1 VQLST
6 TCLEPFTLPSV
17 TLAAA
22 PHAQRTR
29 YLGSPVQLFAMF
41 RYRRYRVFLVFAFIA
56 IVALYEFGSSGS
68 SWNAAAPRAVLEKDT
83 QEEGSKLNLKP
94 KPQEVAKETK
104 KFDPEIPA
112 AILNPSKQ
120 TPPIVRVTKPGNGK
134 PPSAKTSGPTA
145 TPTPVAAGGIEN
157 DGTVAPGFKS
167 ALVEVGEA
175 KVEATPLPSSVEP
188 IHWSKQSEH
197 FPVASTSMISLP
209 TGKSKPIPKIQ
220 FAFKEESPT
229 EKADREA
236 KLGTIKAVF
245 KRSWDGYKE
254 FAWGHDE
261 LKPVSGTFKDPFAS
275 WGATL
280 VDTLDTLWI
289 MGMKEEFEEAVKA
302 VEKIDFTTT
311 PRASIPLFET
321 TIRYLGGFIAA
332 YDLSGSK
339 HKILLD
345 KAVELAEV
353 LLAAFDTPN
362 RMPITYYFWRPDF
375 ANNPHRA
382 SNRVVLAELG
392 SLAVEFTRLAQVTGD
407 NKYYDAVARITEELE
422 DFQKRT
428 RLPGMW
434 PTYIDASGCK
444 TPDWTSQVE
453 KPVQAPLE
461 PLKDLPVLEELEPT
475 ATTTE
480 LLSPNGKKYIP
491 LNLPPPLTLGA
502 GGTNPTFVPGQSE
515 QFMEEPAIN
524 WGLPK
529 KVDKRQLDVPEAV
542 IADIT
547 AVSAVATSTTSAT
560 SASPTATRP
569 DCEPQRLMS
578 PSDGGDEEYTL
589 GGMSDSTYEYLPKQ
603 WLLLGGHVDS
613 YRTMYEKS
621 IEVVKDNLLFRPMLP
636 NNDDILFSGKL
647 SVGPVAGTR
656 APVLEAE
663 EAHLTC
669 FAGGMFGM
677 GAKIFDR
684 PEDLELAKKLTEGC
698 VYAYSMTSTGIMP
711 EAFIALPCE
720 SMKSCEWNETMYYEA
735 LDPRYEYRFQVYND
749 QMVTY
754 HAEMAAASS
763 SYSEALAQMTPV
775 PTPTA
780 SQEVIATPTVVADTL
795 DKRQLA
801 DLEEDHPGPAPTHSN
816 GSIIRSEDDGES
828 PSKVLPDSAAVPSQV
843 LPVFRPA
850 WSPSTPRSHEEFVN
864 NTIQENRLPPGV
876 VNIKA
881 SNYILR

>member
-1 VQLST
+1 
-6 TCLEPFTLPSV
+6 
-17 TLAAA
+17 
-22 PHAQRTR
+22 
-29 YLGSPVQLFAMF
+29 MF

-56 IVALYEFGSSGS
+56 VVALYEFGSSGS
-68 SWNAAAPRAVLEKDT
+68 SWNSAVPRAA
-83 QEEGSKLNLKP
+83 QEQDQQEDSKPNWKP

-134 PPSAKTSGPTA
+134 PPTPKTPEPTA
-145 TPTPVAAGGIEN
+145 KPTKVGAGLIEN
-157 DGTVAPGFKS
+157 DGTTAPVFGS
-167 ALVEVGEA
+167 RLVEVGEG
-175 KVEATPLPSSVEP
+175 KVEATPLPSSVEV

-197 FPVASTSMISLP
+197 FPVASKSIIPLP
-209 TGKSKPIPKIQ
+209 TGKSKAIPKIQ
-220 FAFKEESPT
+220 FAFKEETPAQ
-229 EKADREA
+229 KVDREA
-236 KLGTIKAVF
+236 KLGIIKAVF

-254 FAWGHDE
+254 FAWGQDE
-261 LKPVSGTFKDPFAS
+261 LKPVSGTFKNPFAS

-321 TIRYLGGFIAA
+321 TIRYLGGFLAA
-332 YDLSGSK
+332 YDLSGGK

-375 ANNPHRA
+375 ANNPHLA

-392 SLAVEFTRLAQVTGD
+392 SLSVEFTRLAQVTGD
-407 NKYYDAVARITEELE
+407 NKYYDAVARITNELE
-422 DFQKRT
+422 NFQNRT

-444 TPDWTSQVE
+444 TPDWTSQAE
-453 KPVQAPLE
+453 TPAQAPLE
-461 PLKDLPVLEELEPT
+461 PVKELPLLEELEPT
-475 ATTTE
+475 ATTPE
-480 LLSPNGKKYIP
+480 LLSPNGEKYVP
-491 LNLPPPLTLGA
+491 LDLPPPLVLAA
-502 GGTNPTFVPGQSE
+502 GGTNSAFVPGQSE
-515 QFMEEPAIN
+515 QVMKDPAIN
-524 WGLPK
+524 WGLPQ

-542 IADIT
+542 IAEGPAI
-547 AVSAVATSTTSAT
+547 SAAAT
-560 SASPTATRP
+560 SASSAVPTATTP
-569 DCEPQRLMS
+569 DCDPQGLMS
-578 PSDGGDEEYTL
+578 STDAGDEEYTL

-603 WLLLGGHVDS
+603 WLLLGGQLDS

-621 IEVVKDNLLFRPMLP
+621 IEVVKNNLLFRPMLP
-636 NNDDILFSGKL
+636 NSDDVLFSGKL
-647 SVGPVAGTR
+647 NVGPPGGKR
-656 APVLEAE
+656 KPKLEAE

-677 GAKIFDR
+677 GAKIYDR

-698 VYAYSMTSTGIMP
+698 VYAYNMTSTGIMP

-720 SMKSCEWNETMYYEA
+720 SMKSCEWNETAYYEA
-735 LDPRYEYRFQVYND
+735 LDPNHEFRFQIYREQMETYNAD
-749 QMVTY
+749 
-754 HAEMAAASS
+754 MAAASS
-763 SYSEALAQMTPV
+763 VYAEALAQMTATPM
-775 PTPTA
+775 PTGLAEAIP
-780 SQEVIATPTVVADTL
+780 TPTVVADTL

-801 DLEEDHPGPAPTHSN
+801 DLEEDHPGPAPTHAN
-816 GSIIRSEDDGES
+816 GTIIRSEDDEGS
-828 PSKVLPDSAAVPSQV
+828 PSKVRPDSAAVASQI
-843 LPVFRPA
+843 LPEFPA
-850 WSPSTPRSHEEFVN
+850 VWSPSPPRSHEEYVKY
-864 NTIQENRLPPGV
+864 TIQENRLPLGV
-876 VNIKA
+876 VTIKA
-881 SNYILR
+881 NNYILRYVPFSSLHLHLPFPRPTAQL

>member
-1 VQLST
+1 MST
-6 TCLEPFTLPSV
+6 MPNSSSPKTLEPT
-17 TLAAA
+17 
-22 PHAQRTR
+22 
-29 YLGSPVQLFAMF
+29 
-41 RYRRYRVFLVFAFIA
+41 
-56 IVALYEFGSSGS
+56 
-68 SWNAAAPRAVLEKDT
+68 
-83 QEEGSKLNLKP
+83 
-94 KPQEVAKETK
+94 AK
-104 KFDPEIPA
+104 
-112 AILNPSKQ
+112 
-120 TPPIVRVTKPGNGK
+120 
-134 PPSAKTSGPTA
+134 
-145 TPTPVAAGGIEN
+145 PTPVGAGGVEN
-157 DGTVAPGFKS
+157 DGTIAPGFKS

-188 IHWSKQSEH
+188 IHWSKKSEH
-197 FPVASTSMISLP
+197 FPVASKSMIPLP

-220 FAFKEESPT
+220 FVFKEESPA
-229 EKADREA
+229 EKVDREA
-236 KLGTIKAVF
+236 KLSIVKAVF

-254 FAWGHDE
+254 FAWGQDE
-261 LKPVSGTFKDPFAS
+261 LKPVSGTFKNPFAS

-280 VDTLDTLWI
+280 VDALDTLWI
-289 MGMKEEFEEAVKA
+289 MGMKEEFEEAVKV

-339 HKILLD
+339 HKILLE

-392 SLAVEFTRLAQVTGD
+392 SLSVEFTRLAQITGD
-407 NKYYDAVARITEELE
+407 NKYYDAVARITDALE
-422 DFQKRT
+422 DFQNRT

-453 KPVQAPLE
+453 IPLQAPLE
-461 PLKDLPVLEELEPT
+461 PLKELPVLEELEPT
-475 ATTTE
+475 ATVPE
-480 LLSPNGKKYIP
+480 LLSPNGEKYVP
-491 LNLPPPLTLGA
+491 LNLPPPLTLGP

-515 QFMEEPAIN
+515 QVMEEPAIN

-542 IADIT
+542 IADVP
-547 AVSAVATSTTSAT
+547 AVPAVATSAPSP
-560 SASPTATRP
+560 SPTATHP
-569 DCEPQRLMS
+569 DCEPQGLMS
-578 PSDGGDEEYTL
+578 TSDAGDEEYTL
-589 GGMSDSTYEYLPKQ
+589 GGMSDSTYEYLPKE
-603 WLLLGGHVDS
+603 WLLLGGQVDS

-621 IEVVKDNLLFRPMLP
+621 IEVVKNNLLFRPMLP

-647 SVGPVAGTR
+647 NVGPTAGKR
-656 APVLEAE
+656 KPALEAE

-669 FAGGMFGM
+669 FAGGMFGL
-677 GAKIFDR
+677 GAKIYDR

-698 VYAYSMTSTGIMP
+698 VYAYNMTSTGIMP

-720 SMKSCEWNETMYYEA
+720 SMKSCEWNETMYYDA
-735 LDPRYEYRFQVYND
+735 LDPGHEVRFAVYKN

-754 HAEMAAASS
+754 HSEMAAASS
-763 SYSEALAQMTPV
+763 AYAEALAQMTAV
-775 PTPTA
+775 PTPTTGR
-780 SQEVIATPTVVADTL
+780 EVIATPTVIADIL

-816 GSIIRSEDDGES
+816 GTIIRSEDDGGS

-850 WSPSTPRSHEEFVN
+850 WSPSTPSSHEEFVN
-864 NTIQENRLPPGV
+864 NKIQENRLPPGV
-876 VNIKA
+876 VTIKA